1 MHPAGGHARQP
12 FPIFRDESHDVP
24 LAILGSVSERRLAPH
39 LRATCL
45 QRERKVQDA
54 KPLLR
59 NSLRRF
65 VLATRNLAR
74 RSHGTRGI
82 ARDDRLHPLREKSST
97 PRASA
102 ANLTRG

>member
-1 MHPAGGHARQP
+1 MGTPCQISGCKIEAPQ
-12 FPIFRDESHDVP
+12 
-24 LAILGSVSERRLAPH
+24 AIAEQRLCVLHFTLSLEASC
-39 LRATCL
+39 AACF

-65 VLATRNLAR
+65 DLATRNLAR
-74 RSHGTRGI
+74 RSHGTPGI
-82 ARDDRLHPLREKSST
+82 ARDDRLHPLCEKSST

-102 ANLTRG
+102 AN